1 MTGRKLKVK
10 AEALARNA
18 QRRQTKRK
26 EQGEQKENVPQ
37 GEQKKNVPL
46 AYQGE
51 DTRQA
56 TGL

>member
-10 AEALARNA
+10 VEALARNA

-26 EQGEQKENVPQ
+26 KQGE
-37 GEQKKNVPL
+37 KKKDVPL

>member
-26 EQGEQKENVPQ
+26 KQREQE
-37 GEQKKNVPL
+37 KNVPL